1 MEEKTKAAKITRPA
15 APKTRNKALPRGKPA
30 KAAHLAKKHREAVTG
45 QESIVGLH
53 KLSVPEGAHKA
64 KRILGR
70 GSSSGHGK
78 TSTRGSKGQTSRSGR
93 DFYPGF
99 EGGQTPIIRRI
110 PKRGFT
116 NKFRKDYQIINL
128 RELNRIKE
136 ATVTVDILKDKGLIR
151 NAGVPVKILGD
162 GELKNALTVQV
173 HAVSKQARDKI
184 TKAGGKIEL
193 IHA

>member
-1 MEEKTKAAKITRPA
+1 MEKKTSKTIRPKAGKGRNRTLPQKRTAVTTPAVKRHKAA
-15 APKTRNKALPRGKPA
+15 ALR
-30 KAAHLAKKHREAVTG
+30 
-45 QESIVGLH
+45 QESILGLH
-53 KLSVPEGAHKA
+53 KLCVPKGAHKA
-64 KRILGR
+64 KKLLGR
-70 GSSSGHGK
+70 GSGSGHGK

-99 EGGQTPIIRRI
+99 EGGQTPIIRRM